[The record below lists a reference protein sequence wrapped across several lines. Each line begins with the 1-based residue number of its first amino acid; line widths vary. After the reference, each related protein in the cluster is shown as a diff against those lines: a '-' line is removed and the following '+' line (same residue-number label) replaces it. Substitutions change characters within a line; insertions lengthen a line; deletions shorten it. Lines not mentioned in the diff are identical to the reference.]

1 MYGFFKVMSYIYF
14 TIGPTRIENQ
24 DQVTLLLQQTNKH
37 LNVPQE
43 KELYF
48 SSSMLVIIISNF
60 Y

>member
-1 MYGFFKVMSYIYF
+1 MSYIYF

-43 KELYF
+43 KDLYF